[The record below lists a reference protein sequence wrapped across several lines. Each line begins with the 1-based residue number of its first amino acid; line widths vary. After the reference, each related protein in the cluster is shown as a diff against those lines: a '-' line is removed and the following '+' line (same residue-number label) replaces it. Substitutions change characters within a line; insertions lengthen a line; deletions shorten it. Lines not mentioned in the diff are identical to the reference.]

1 LQRDSD
7 ILNLRISLLLQYSG
21 LLARDSDILRKV
33 GHIMLQQPA
42 LQTKLPKRAVIAEDC
57 FNLLKSSQNR
67 DLWIAVS
74 AAEKTF
80 GSKEPKSDQL
90 SDMIQFS
97 LYF

>member
-1 LQRDSD
+1 
-7 ILNLRISLLLQYSG
+7 
-21 LLARDSDILRKV
+21 LLARDSEILRKV

-57 FNLLKSSQNR
+57 FNLLNSSQNR

-80 GSKEPKSDQL
+80 GSKDPNL
-90 SDMIQFS
+90 MTHLS
-97 LYF
+97 LYFGYNGEVYKLY